1 MSQEEDK
8 NVIESLM
15 RHGDNEKTAK
25 EKLKKVKK
33 IIKRADG
40 MAELETIQSIF
51 RRKSDKRTAEHLMNQ
66 LTEKLNKS
74 RKRAR
79 SSQEDGYSSSSEDWS
94 TLPHATLTDNI
105 SSVFKKIRKGGKT
118 RKNRSRRNRNRKH

>member
-1 MSQEEDK
+1 MSPEEDK

-15 RHGDNEKTAK
+15 RHGDNEKTAN

-40 MAELETIQSIF
+40 MAELETIRSIF
-51 RRKSDKRTAEHLMNQ
+51 RRKSDKKTAEHLMNQ
-66 LTEKLNKS
+66 LTDKLNKS
-74 RKRAR
+74 RKRER
-79 SSQEDGYSSSSEDWS
+79 SEGYETDEDWYNLGHNDLDKK
-94 TLPHATLTDNI
+94 TPNP
-105 SSVFKKIRKGGKT
+105 FKKIKKGGKT